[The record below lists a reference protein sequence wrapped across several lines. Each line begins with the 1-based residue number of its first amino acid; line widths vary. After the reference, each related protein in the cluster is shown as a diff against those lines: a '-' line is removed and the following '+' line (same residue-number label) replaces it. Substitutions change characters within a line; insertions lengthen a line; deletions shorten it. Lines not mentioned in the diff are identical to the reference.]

1 MLEANLIINLEM
13 KSNCDF
19 IEMPEFSRIDG
30 QLMDKGIVR
39 YFVELKTRNHAF
51 GQYPDAVV
59 DLQKWNALKDME
71 VITTVPTILAYGW
84 SCGTWGIVFPSKVKS
99 FDIQSMTPSPNSVS
113 LNAGVTRD
121 VVKIDL
127 SEFITYA

>member
-1 MLEANLIINLEM
+1 
-13 KSNCDF
+13 
-19 IEMPEFSRIDG
+19 
-30 QLMDKGIVR
+30 
-39 YFVELKTRNHAF
+39 
-51 GQYPDAVV
+51 V

-71 VITTVPTILAYGW
+71 VLTNVATILAYGW

-99 FDIQSMTPSPNSVS
+99 FDIHSMTPSPNSVS

-121 VVKIDL
+121 VVYIDL